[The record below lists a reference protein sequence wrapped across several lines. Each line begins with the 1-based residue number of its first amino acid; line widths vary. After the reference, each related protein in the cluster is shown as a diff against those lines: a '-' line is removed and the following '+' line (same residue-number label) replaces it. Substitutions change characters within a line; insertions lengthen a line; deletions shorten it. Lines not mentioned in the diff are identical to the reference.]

1 MIAND
6 HGVSSG
12 DDDPVLNNIMVKF
25 YTCVNIL
32 KTTELYTLK
41 DRIKKGRDINPVI
54 IPILQMIKTELLK
67 IRIYPRS
74 HS

>member
-54 IPILQMIKTELLK
+54 IPVLQMIKTELLK